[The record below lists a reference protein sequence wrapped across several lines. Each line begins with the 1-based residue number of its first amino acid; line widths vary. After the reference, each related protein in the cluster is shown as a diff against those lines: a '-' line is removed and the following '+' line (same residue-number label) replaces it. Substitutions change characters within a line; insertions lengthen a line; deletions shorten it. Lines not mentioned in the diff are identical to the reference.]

1 VTITELGSLGE
12 FISSL
17 VVLATLIYLAVQVR
31 QSNRLSRAQARQTMM
46 QVVQGELYKL
56 IENPELISA
65 MGREPN
71 SEEERGKVAMWLTAG
86 LRQREF
92 DWMQYKDGVI
102 DEETYHA
109 YSGVIPIL
117 LGTEATRR
125 WWAGVGSSGFSQE
138 FIAEVSRILE
148 DAPPNDFFR
157 ANLDWA

>member
-1 VTITELGSLGE
+1 
-12 FISSL
+12 
-17 VVLATLIYLAVQVR
+17 
-31 QSNRLSRAQARQTMM
+31 
-46 QVVQGELYKL
+46 
-56 IENPELISA
+56 
-65 MGREPN
+65 
-71 SEEERGKVAMWLTAG
+71 MWLTAG